1 MLKETTDKIACVYQ
15 MSISKSKIV
24 CNMNYFSILNEG
36 IKKLVTMFKNYLMY
50 LESLSPKSF
59 LGDFCY

>member
-1 MLKETTDKIACVYQ
+1 MLKKTTDKITCVYQ
-15 MSISKSKIV
+15 MNISKSKIV
-24 CNMNYFSILNEG
+24 YNMNYFSILNKG
-36 IKKLVTMFKNYLMY
+36 IKKLVTMFNNYLMY